1 MKGTKNKEEW
11 GKERQEERQ
20 GGNIKKKKKDKG
32 KELRETDGRIQ
43 TGKGNQ

>member
-20 GGNIKKKKKDKG
+20 GGNIKKKEK
-32 KELRETDGRIQ
+32 RQRQRIKRDWRKN
-43 TGKGNQ
+43 TNWER